1 MRVPSP
7 MAMQA
12 GGSPAECPAVA
23 SGESLS
29 GFFHAAWVCAAS
41 PSRTNP
47 RADLG
52 PAGGLRGR
60 RATRPVDP
68 VDDCTLDASSE
79 ETADGDPQMAECLW
93 RSALS
98 RGPAAMAGTIVAR
111 YNAFFPSVA
120 GQ

>member
-29 GFFHAAWVCAAS
+29 GFFPRGLPAS

-60 RATRPVDP
+60 RATRSVDP

-111 YNAFFPSVA
+111 YNAFSPA
-120 GQ
+120 

>member
-1 MRVPSP
+1 MPRRRVWRVAERLFSTRP
-7 MAMQA
+7 
-12 GGSPAECPAVA
+12 GSVPPPRP
-23 SGESLS
+23 GQ
-29 GFFHAAWVCAAS
+29 
-41 PSRTNP
+41 NP

-111 YNAFFPSVA
+111 YNAFSPV
-120 GQ
+120 